1 MVSSDQIVSERRTAR
16 LVHVQPPL
24 HRPDNRQS
32 TTLPTRR
39 QQQVPTKRSQLNT
52 QADLLAVRLDQL
64 VLMPDLQ
71 VRVRIDP
78 QLVHTYAQ
86 IFREVPEEQCTC
98 PPISVYMHNGSYVV
112 ADGFHRVTAARQANR
127 TTLNAYVRT
136 GTLEEAWLYGME
148 QNLRYG
154 MQYTR
159 EDKQKIVTWFLDHPR
174 YGKYSV
180 RDIAALMGNMI
191 PPSTVANIRNRRKA
205 QVLQAAS
212 KLDDE
217 AERRTSSNLDELRRQ
232 VQRAYTRMEDAAAVV
247 IGVAHDL
254 EGDQASLVSC
264 VRAVRESVA
273 RLKREIDE
281 LFDVESADVED
292 ETC

>member
-1 MVSSDQIVSERRTAR
+1 MCSWVVLPLKQKPLGCPCRCRRRTLGPVRRPRWPSEMVSSDQIVSERRTAR

-112 ADGFHRVTAARQANR
+112 ADGFHRVTAARQANPPPR
-127 TTLNAYVRT
+127 SADVRT
-136 GTLEEAWLYGME
+136 GRGGGAWLRGMK
-148 QNLRYG
+148 QNLPHA
-154 MQYTR
+154 MQPPR
-159 EDKQKIVTWFLDHPR
+159 EKKKKPPPWFRHHPR
-174 YGKYSV
+174 YGNSPA
-180 RDIAALMGNMI
+180 RDT
-191 PPSTVANIRNRRKA
+191 PPLRGKITPPPPAPNTRNRRK
-205 QVLQAAS
+205 
-212 KLDDE
+212 
-217 AERRTSSNLDELRRQ
+217 
-232 VQRAYTRMEDAAAVV
+232 
-247 IGVAHDL
+247 
-254 EGDQASLVSC
+254 
-264 VRAVRESVA
+264 
-273 RLKREIDE
+273 
-281 LFDVESADVED
+281 
-292 ETC
+292 